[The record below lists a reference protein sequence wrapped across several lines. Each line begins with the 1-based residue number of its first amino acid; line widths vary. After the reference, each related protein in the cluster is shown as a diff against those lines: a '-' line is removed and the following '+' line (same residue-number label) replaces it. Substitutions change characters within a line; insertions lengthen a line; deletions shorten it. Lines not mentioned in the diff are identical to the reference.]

1 MKIVVLASGSKGNV
15 TYLEYNNTKI
25 LIDLGMPKKY
35 VEDKLNEIDIEPKDI
50 DAILISHTHGDHI
63 KGLKGFVKS
72 YNTNVYITN
81 KMLNDLIKV
90 ISIENINYYQN
101 INQIKDISVE
111 IIKTS
116 HDTSDSVGFIIND
129 EIVHI
134 TDTGY
139 LNTKYYSLLE
149 NKKAYFFE
157 SNHDVEMLMKG
168 KYPYHLRQRVA
179 GVSGHL
185 SNNDSSAHLAK
196 LVGDNTKVITLCHLS
211 EENNTEEKALC
222 SLLETLEKHNKKIAK
237 IIIAKQNN
245 KTDLIEV

>member
-1 MKIVVLASGSKGNV
+1 MKVIVLASGSKGNV
-15 TYLEYNNTKI
+15 TYLEYKNTKI

-35 VEDKLNEIDIEPKDI
+35 VEDKLKEIDIKPEDI
-50 DAILISHTHGDHI
+50 NAILISHTHSDHI

-72 YNTNVYITN
+72 YNTSIYITN
-81 KMLNDLIKV
+81 KMLKDIEKD
-90 ISIENINYYQN
+90 IPIENINYFQN
-101 INQIKDISVE
+101 TNQINDISIE

-139 LNTKYYSLLE
+139 LNAKYYPILE

-157 SNHDVEMLMKG
+157 SNHDIEMLMKG
-168 KYPYHLRQRVA
+168 KYPYYLRQRVA

-185 SNNDSSAHLAK
+185 SNNDSSSHLSK
-196 LVGDNTKVITLCHLS
+196 LVGDNTKVVTLCHLS
-211 EENNTEEKALC
+211 EENNTEEKALN
-222 SLLETLEKHNKKIAK
+222 SLLEALEKHNKNIDKV
-237 IIIAKQNN
+237 IIAKQNE